1 MGQTTSRLDGT
12 SDKRST
18 MKQKEKLRGR
28 ESHVPLFLPELKAD
42 SAWGEGRREQDTVG
56 VLSQTLPTSQFCPRP
71 ILPQTSPLPLVWTSN
86 FLFAKM
92 AACSDEWKIDHQI
105 MQVSVQKGR
114 KWRRNNQNTH
124 NPITRRKLII
134 FFICSRLF
142 FPCYLEVHKCY
153 IV

>member
-42 SAWGEGRREQDTVG
+42 SAWGEGRREQGTVG

-92 AACSDEWKIDHQI
+92 AACSDEWKITVWSDPEFGSFLPPSASQFTHLRAAA
-105 MQVSVQKGR
+105 K
-114 KWRRNNQNTH
+114 KWFLKTSHWQRNQWKETSA
-124 NPITRRKLII
+124 PTP
-134 FFICSRLF
+134 FCF
-142 FPCYLEVHKCY
+142 
-153 IV
+153 